1 MAIEEAR
8 FLGYDPAGDAVFQ
21 DLSYPSDAPRS
32 WVAGTSFPQLDSP
45 DVFRLSREAA
55 QSSYGNAYAA
65 VNEIHPAL
73 SKRIPFSEQEL
84 AERAAE
90 FDKWFGIT
98 PSVDDG
104 SEDRRELIERT
115 KEFLTRAAESA
126 AEDREAE
133 LEQRQII
140 RESAAFHGG
149 WVPGNPTE
157 EQRQQLREDY
167 LRRQEWNELI
177 EKASAEEAQHK
188 PITEMT
194 GEEIVSE
201 ARRAHAQMAQLSERL
216 ERAEGTERAQ
226 IREEIKPFA
235 KRENELRE
243 EYLSRRK
250 AEALGEPSREQTI
263 RALRAFAKD
272 RAQEDCELPEVVIAT
287 KLANQLA
294 AGEKNIDLSQG
305 YWTTNAAA
313 AEERHQKALEYLE
326 KNLGPVLRQAE
337 KQTETL
343 DYGKAIAHG
352 NKQQEVLAV
361 ANHDIKRG
369 IANAAGL
376 LQSAANH
383 NHHVVETPRLS
394 ISEGLGGGL

>member
-1 MAIEEAR
+1 MAIEKAR

-21 DLSYPSDAPRS
+21 DLSYPSDAPKS
-32 WVAGTSFPQLDSP
+32 WIAGTSFPQLDSP
-45 DVFRLSREAA
+45 DVFRLSRDAA
-55 QSSYGNAYAA
+55 EKSYGNAYAA
-65 VNEIHPAL
+65 VNEIHPEL
-73 SKRIPFSEQEL
+73 SRRIPFSEQEL

-90 FDKWFGIT
+90 FDQWFGIT

-104 SEDRRELIERT
+104 VEDRRELIKRT
-115 KEFLTRAAESA
+115 KEVLTRAAERA
-126 AEDREAE
+126 GEDREAE
-133 LEQRQII
+133 VEQRQMI

-167 LRRQEWNELI
+167 VRRQEWNELV
-177 EKASAEEAQHK
+177 EKRSVDQAQQK

-194 GEEIVSE
+194 REEIVSE
-201 ARRAHAQMAQLSERL
+201 ARLAHAQLAHLNERL
-216 ERAEGTERAQ
+216 ERTEGTERAQ
-226 IREEIKPFA
+226 IREEMKPFA
-235 KRENELRE
+235 KRENELRD

-263 RALRAFAKD
+263 RILRAFAKD
-272 RAQEDCELPEVVIAT
+272 RSQEDYAVPEVAIARN
-287 KLANQLA
+287 LANQLE
-294 AGEKNIDLSQG
+294 AGAKQIDLSQR
-305 YWTTNAAA
+305 YWTANSAE
-313 AEERHQKALEYLE
+313 AEERHQKALDYLE

-337 KQTETL
+337 KQAERL

-369 IANAAGL
+369 LANAAGL

-383 NHHVVETPRLS
+383 NHHVVQAPRLS
-394 ISEGLGGGL
+394 ISDGMGGGL

>member
-1 MAIEEAR
+1 MAIEKAR

-21 DLSYPSDAPRS
+21 DLSYPSDAPKS
-32 WVAGTSFPQLDSP
+32 WIAGTSFPQLDSP
-45 DVFRLSREAA
+45 DVFRLSREA
-55 QSSYGNAYAA
+55 SEKSYGNAYAA
-65 VNEIHPAL
+65 VNEIHPEL
-73 SKRIPFSEQEL
+73 SRRIPFSEQEL

-90 FDKWFGIT
+90 FDRWFGIT
-98 PSVDDG
+98 PSVDEG
-104 SEDRRELIERT
+104 VEDRRELIERT
-115 KEFLTRAAESA
+115 KEFLTRAAERA
-126 AEDREAE
+126 GEDREAE

-167 LRRQEWNELI
+167 VRRQEWNELI

-201 ARRAHAQMAQLSERL
+201 ARRAHAQLAQLSERL
-216 ERAEGTERAQ
+216 EKAEGTERAQ
-226 IREEIKPFA
+226 IREEMKPFA

-305 YWTTNAAA
+305 YWTTNPAA

>member
-1 MAIEEAR
+1 MAIEKAR

-21 DLSYPSDAPRS
+21 DLSYPSDAPKS
-32 WVAGTSFPQLDSP
+32 WIAGTSFPQLDSP

-55 QSSYGNAYAA
+55 EESYGRAYAA
-65 VNEIHPAL
+65 VDEIHPQLSRRNAL
-73 SKRIPFSEQEL
+73 SEQEV
-84 AERAAE
+84 APE
-90 FDKWFGIT
+90 FDQRFGIAA
-98 PSVDDG
+98 SADDG
-104 SEDRRELIERT
+104 VEDRRELIERT
-115 KEFLTRAAESA
+115 KEFLTRATERA

-167 LRRQEWNELI
+167 VRRQEWNELI

-194 GEEIVSE
+194 REEIVSG
-201 ARRAHAQMAQLSERL
+201 ARLAHAQLAQLNERL
-216 ERAEGTERAQ
+216 KKAEGTESAK
-226 IREEIKPFA
+226 IREEMKPFA
-235 KRENELRE
+235 KRENELRD

-250 AEALGEPSREQTI
+250 TEALGEPSREQTI
-263 RALRAFAKD
+263 RILRAFAKD
-272 RAQEDCELPEVVIAT
+272 RSQEDYAVPEVAIAKNLATQLEAGT
-287 KLANQLA
+287 KR
-294 AGEKNIDLSQG
+294 IDLSQR
-305 YWTTNAAA
+305 YWTTNPAE
-313 AEERHQKALEYLE
+313 AEERHQKAVEYLQ
-326 KNLGPVLRQAE
+326 KNLGPVLRHAE
-337 KQTETL
+337 KQTERL
-343 DYGKAIAHG
+343 DYGKAIAYG

-361 ANHDIKRG
+361 ATHDIKRG
-369 IANAAGL
+369 MANAAGL

>member
-1 MAIEEAR
+1 MAIEKAR

-115 KEFLTRAAESA
+115 KEFLTRAAERA

-167 LRRQEWNELI
+167 VRRQEWNELI
-177 EKASAEEAQHK
+177 EKRSVDEPQQK
-188 PITEMT
+188 PMTEMT
-194 GEEIVSE
+194 REEIVSE
-201 ARRAHAQMAQLSERL
+201 ARLAHARLAQLNERL
-216 ERAEGTERAQ
+216 EKAEGTERAQ
-226 IREEIKPFA
+226 IREEMKPFA
-235 KRENELRE
+235 KRENELRD

-250 AEALGEPSREQTI
+250 TEALGEPSREQTI
-263 RALRAFAKD
+263 RILRAFAKD
-272 RAQEDCELPEVVIAT
+272 RSQEDYAVPEVAIA
-287 KLANQLA
+287 KNLANQLE
-294 AGEKNIDLSQG
+294 AGTKQIDLSQR
-305 YWTTNAAA
+305 YWTTNPAE
-313 AEERHQKALEYLE
+313 AEERHQKAVEYLQ
-326 KNLGPVLRQAE
+326 KNLGPVLRHAE
-337 KQTETL
+337 KQTERL

-369 IANAAGL
+369 MANAAGL

>member
-1 MAIEEAR
+1 MAIEKAR
-8 FLGYDPAGDAVFQ
+8 FLGYDPAGDALFQ

-167 LRRQEWNELI
+167 VRRQEWNELI

-216 ERAEGTERAQ
+216 EKAEGTERAQ
-226 IREEIKPFA
+226 IREEMKPFA

-305 YWTTNAAA
+305 YWTTNPAA

-369 IANAAGL
+369 LANAAGL